1 MSKLQTKTDDN
12 GRTLWLLDQ
21 IGTVSR
27 FFEKGQEL
35 DYKSLEMAEYLLPE
49 CEVSNKDKNKKNLI
63 RTEMNDLAFNYGN

>member
-12 GRTLWLLDQ
+12 GRTSRLLDQ
-21 IGTVSR
+21 IGPVGR

-35 DYKSLEMAEYLLPE
+35 DYKSLEMADYLLPE
-49 CEVSNKDKNKKNLI
+49 CEVSNKDKKEKFLI